1 MKHTK
6 HPGKVVTIDKNLVS
20 VEIIALTACASCKS
34 KNMCSMSNSTEKI
47 IDVPTLTPENYAVG
61 QDVNI
66 VMRESL
72 GMKAVFLAYVMPF
85 LVCMAALFG
94 LSFVFESELVYGVG
108 AVAAAALYYITLRKF
123 SDKISKEFVWHLE

>member
-1 MKHTK
+1 
-6 HPGKVVTIDKNLVS
+6 
-20 VEIIALTACASCKS
+20 
-34 KNMCSMSNSTEKI
+34 MSNSTEKI
-47 IDVPTLTPENYAVG
+47 IDVPTLNPENYAVG